1 MLPSHLPRKICLVGA
16 SAVGKTSLVS
26 RFVHGVFSDRYLT
39 TIGVKVDRKTVDL
52 GEQHL
57 DLVVWDLNGEDRFQ
71 ALQIERLRGAAGY
84 LLVADGTRRA
94 TLDEAQSLRR
104 RIEEAFGPIPFVVVL
119 NKADLV
125 AEWDVP
131 PHVGDAFSGCA
142 ALVRTSARTGEG
154 VEDAF
159 AQLARRLV

>member
-26 RFVHGVFSDRYLT
+26 RFVHGVFSERYLT

-52 GEQHL
+52 GEQHV

-71 ALQIERLRGAAGY
+71 ALQIERLRGSAGY

-94 TLDEAQSLRR
+94 TLDEAAGLRQ
-104 RIEEAFGPIPFVVVL
+104 RIEEAHGALPYVVVL
-119 NKADLV
+119 NKADL
-125 AEWDVP
+125 AADWDVP
-131 PHVGDAFSGCA
+131 PDAADAFPDRIA
-142 ALVRTSARTGEG
+142 IVRTSARTGQG

-159 AQLARRLV
+159 ARLAQRLV